1 VRKDEA
7 VYVGLAWKGKT
18 FVRVVGLLLVI
29 SVLGLSGCGERE
41 EVSSVVMVDVGEL
54 SGSGVIIGV
63 EGSKAVVAT
72 AAHVLGNL
80 DEEIDGDVNVSA
92 GMGNGS
98 VGVRVYL
105 GGEWRSCSDVWRSD
119 DADLGILWVEL
130 SGAQVEGYSD
140 LVAATIDKSEFDLAA
155 EGDGIVVQGYEG
167 GETLRSQSGMIQNPW
182 IYTEDFQQYMLWGTA
197 DVYPGMSGCGV
208 FSEKGFLLGILCGN
222 NAEGDIAVL
231 PLSIIEAQAASI
243 GER

>member
-1 VRKDEA
+1 MFIRG
-7 VYVGLAWKGKT
+7 VGILLIVSV
-18 FVRVVGLLLVI
+18 FGLC
-29 SVLGLSGCGERE
+29 GCGGRE
-41 EVSSVVMVDVGEL
+41 EISSVVMVEAGEL

-63 EGSKAVVAT
+63 EDSKAVVAT

-80 DEEIDGDVNVSA
+80 DGEIDGDVNVSA

-98 VGVRVYL
+98 VEVRVYL
-105 GGEWRSCSDVWRSD
+105 GGEWKSCSDVWRSS

-140 LVAATIDKSEFDLAA
+140 LVAATIDKSEFDRAA

-167 GETLRSQSGMIQNPW
+167 GETFRSQSGMIKNPW
-182 IYTEDFQQYMLWGTA
+182 IYTEDFQQYMMWGTA
-197 DVYPGMSGCGV
+197 DVYPGMSGGGV
-208 FSEKGFLLGILCGN
+208 FSEKGYLLGILCGN

-231 PLSIIEAQAASI
+231 PLSIVQAQVAGI